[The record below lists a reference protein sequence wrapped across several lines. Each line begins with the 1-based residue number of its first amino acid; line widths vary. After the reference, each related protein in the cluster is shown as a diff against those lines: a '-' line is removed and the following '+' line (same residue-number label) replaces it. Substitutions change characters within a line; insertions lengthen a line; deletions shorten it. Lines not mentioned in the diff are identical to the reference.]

1 MLQQPFPAA
10 HKYQPA
16 PPQSPFLAVAAP
28 PPASDVVCPCDA
40 QAPRTGPNITFTYAG
55 IVSLLPHHHVNGVPN
70 ATLRWDC

>member
-28 PPASDVVCPCDA
+28 PPASNVVCPCDA

-55 IVSLLPHHHVNGVPN
+55 TVSFLPHHHVNGVPN
-70 ATLRWDC
+70 AFLRWDS